1 MIWSQFFLKIL
12 GVNYENCALDK
23 INQRKLNKEEIHIW
37 NGVRLSLRAKNI
49 IVNQILLS
57 KFWNITQ
64 IYTISK
70 YREQE
75 IEKRIYNFLW
85 EDKK

>member
-37 NGVRLSLRAKNI
+37 NGVRLSLRAKKI

-70 YREQE
+70 YRE
-75 IEKRIYNFLW
+75 
-85 EDKK
+85 

>member
-1 MIWSQFFLKIL
+1 MIWSQIFLKIL

-23 INQRKLNKEEIHIW
+23 INQRKLNKE
-37 NGVRLSLRAKNI
+37 VRLSLRAKKI